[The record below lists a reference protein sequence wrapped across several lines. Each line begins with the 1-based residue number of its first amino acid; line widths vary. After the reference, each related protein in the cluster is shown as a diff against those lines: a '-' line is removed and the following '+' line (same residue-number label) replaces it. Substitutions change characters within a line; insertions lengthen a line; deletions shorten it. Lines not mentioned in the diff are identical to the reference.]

1 MRKANIILWAFNL
14 ILLTVICIATLYT
27 NTEIWPSTFGP
38 PITGM
43 LEVMH
48 SEMTVLLIATLGVF
62 VVGLVIGLYT
72 ARSFRR

>member
-1 MRKANIILWAFNL
+1 MACMIRA
-14 ILLTVICIATLYT
+14 
-27 NTEIWPSTFGP
+27 FGP